1 MNCVTPLHVAATLGY
16 DEIALFLIEN
26 GADVNLRSNYKKYS
40 AVHLAVLSNKPEM
53 LIELLTKSNVDS
65 MIEDAQGRTLLDM
78 VYQYNPT
85 YVESF
90 QVLLEN
96 LQSQRLQVAQDN
108 VEQAT
113 VATHFVNPDD
123 EREIKGVHDK
133 EAIDDMYQHQVPSE
147 KNLIMSPSGG

>member
-1 MNCVTPLHVAATLGY
+1 MQCMTPLHVAAVLGY

-53 LIELLTKSNVDS
+53 LIELLTKSNVNPLQ
-65 MIEDAQGRTLLDM
+65 EDHQARTLLDM

-96 LQSQRLQVAQDN
+96 LQSKRIN
-108 VEQAT
+108 
-113 VATHFVNPDD
+113 VATEN
-123 EREIKGVHDK
+123 E
-133 EAIDDMYQHQVPSE
+133 
-147 KNLIMSPSGG
+147 

>member
-1 MNCVTPLHVAATLGY
+1 MEAYMQCMTPLHVASVLGY

-53 LIELLTKSNVDS
+53 LIELLTKSNVNPLL
-65 MIEDAQGRTLLDM
+65 EDHQGRTLLDM
-78 VYQYNPT
+78 VYQYNPN

-96 LQSQRLQVAQDN
+96 LQSQRIQMANENEQVAQ
-108 VEQAT
+108 
-113 VATHFVNPDD
+113 VATHFVNPED
-123 EREIKGVHDK
+123 EREIKGV
-133 EAIDDMYQHQVPSE
+133 
-147 KNLIMSPSGG
+147 

>member
-1 MNCVTPLHVAATLGY
+1 MKPEDQNIEEEYESVQEQCFMEAYMQCMTPLHVAAVLGY
-16 DEIALFLIEN
+16 DEIALFLVEN

-53 LIELLTKSNVDS
+53 LIELLTKSNVNPL
-65 MIEDAQGRTLLDM
+65 IEDHQGRTLLDM

-96 LQSQRLQVAQDN
+96 L
-108 VEQAT
+108 
-113 VATHFVNPDD
+113 
-123 EREIKGVHDK
+123 
-133 EAIDDMYQHQVPSE
+133 
-147 KNLIMSPSGG
+147 

>member
-1 MNCVTPLHVAATLGY
+1 MEAYMQCCTPLHVAATLGY

-53 LIELLTKSNVDS
+53 LIELLTKSNVDP

-96 LQSQRLQVAQDN
+96 LQSQRLQVAQDH
-108 VEQAT
+108 VEQVT

-133 EAIDDMYQHQVPSE
+133 EAIDDMYQHQV
-147 KNLIMSPSGG
+147 NLVMSPSGG

>member
-1 MNCVTPLHVAATLGY
+1 MTPLHVVAVLGY
-16 DEIALFLIEN
+16 DEIALYLIEN
-26 GADVNLRSNYKKYS
+26 GADVNYRSNYKKYS

-53 LIELLTKSNVDS
+53 LIELLTKSNVNP
-65 MIEDAQGRTLLDM
+65 MLEDAQGRTLLDM

-96 LQSQRLQVAQDN
+96 LQSQRLQTAHEN
-108 VEQAT
+108 VESAK

-123 EREIKGVHDK
+123 ERAIQGVHDQ
-133 EAIDDMYQHQVPSE
+133 EAI
-147 KNLIMSPSGG
+147 N